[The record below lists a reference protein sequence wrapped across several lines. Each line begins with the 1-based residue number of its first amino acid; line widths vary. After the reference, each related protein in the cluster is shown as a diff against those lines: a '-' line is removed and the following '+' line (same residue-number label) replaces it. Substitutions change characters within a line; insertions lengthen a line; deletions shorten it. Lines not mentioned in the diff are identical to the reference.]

1 MDNKQTQTSNSA
13 QNKPL
18 LSSSGW
24 PVITLFE
31 VGRLTR
37 RIVTPRLSFSPLSG
51 GRVNP
56 STAMLAISRQGR
68 IRLKK

>member
-1 MDNKQTQTSNSA
+1 MI
-13 QNKPL
+13 P
-18 LSSSGW
+18 
-24 PVITLFE
+24 LFE
-31 VGRLTR
+31 VVRLTR

-56 STAMLAISRQGR
+56 STAMLAISRQGT